1 MSFERPSSSSSRQV
15 PFDHFGWIAPLY
27 SRVSYSS
34 LDAMLAQ
41 AALQTP
47 GRVLDAGGGT
57 GRVAS
62 AIRAHAGEVF
72 IVDASFGML
81 RQADGGTFRL
91 ACSNSEALPFPN
103 ETFERVIMVDA
114 LHHVFDQRHAAREMY
129 RVLKPGGRIV
139 IEEPDI
145 RTFGVKLIAIAE
157 KLLLM
162 RSHFLSPEKIVALF
176 SFDSAKASIRAAEG
190 NAWVVIEKPG

>member
-1 MSFERPSSSSSRQV
+1 M
-15 PFDHFGWIAPLY
+15 PFDHFDFIAPVF

-34 LDAMLAQ
+34 LEMMLER
-41 AALQTP
+41 AALPTP

-62 AIRAHAGEVF
+62 AIREHAGEVV
-72 IVDASFGML
+72 IADPSLGML
-81 RQADGGTFRL
+81 RQADRTQLGL
-91 ACSNSEALPFPN
+91 ACAHSESLPFPGN
-103 ETFERVIMVDA
+103 TFERVIMVDA
-114 LHHVFDQRHAAREMY
+114 LHHVIHQGQTAREMY

-145 RTFGVKLIAIAE
+145 RKFAVKLIAVGE

-162 RSHFLSPEKIVALF
+162 RSHFLSPEQIVELF
-176 SFDSAKASIRAAEG
+176 SFDSIKASVLATEG
-190 NAWVVIEKPG
+190 DAWIVIEKPA